1 MLIKRLLIVLSAT
14 LASAAPAAGEDPKTP
29 YWASIRS
36 SEVNMRAGPGE
47 EYGIDWVYRRE
58 HLPIKVLRLKE
69 GWRFVE
75 DPGGTRGWMLA
86 RFLTRERSAIVVGTG
101 LADMREAAGDT
112 SKLLWRVEPGVVG
125 LLGECSNGW
134 CDVRIGE
141 HRGQLRQERLWG
153 AGEP

>member
-1 MLIKRLLIVLSAT
+1 MLIKRLLLIFT
-14 LASAAPAAGEDPKTP
+14 AAFAVAVPVAGEDIKTP

-47 EYGIDWVYRRE
+47 EYGISWVYRRE
-58 HLPIKVLRLKE
+58 YLPIKVLRLKE

-86 RFLTRERSAIVVGTG
+86 RFLTRERAAIVIGK
-101 LADMREAAGDT
+101 DMAEMRDGAGE
-112 SKLLWRVEPGVVG
+112 SARLLWRVEPGVVG
-125 LLGECSNGW
+125 LLGNCAADW
-134 CDVRIGE
+134 CEFQVGQ
-141 HRGQLRQERLWG
+141 HRGQMRQDRLWG